1 MALGET
7 KRVPVSWSEKV
18 MIGRNPGLTDEQAAA
33 AHKLL
38 VAVDPDVEFWCV
50 SFRERTSCML
60 STIRPRF
67 DVENRRVRRKTLG
80 NGVSRFER
88 GVSGPNKMTVGW
100 LILTVPRRKRVSQA
114 VTDEMASARTDIA
127 SENAAITSPL
137 SHTSCHVNKMRLP
150 LATPSRCFASTPRG
164 RAAARLMTPEGVI
177 ADQKARPHVSA
188 ATCGGGDTITPAPGF
203 RAGFPVRGG
212 CGDPSLDQQ
221 SVWPES
227 EMADRASKRY
237 GQMPA
242 LGWNGPWFLRSH
254 RFRPPPPS
262 DPRLPG
268 PSIA

>member
-50 SFRERTSCML
+50 SFRERATCML

-100 LILTVPRRKRVSQA
+100 LILTVPRRGQPCGHRRDGQRK
-114 VTDEMASARTDIA
+114 
-127 SENAAITSPL
+127 NGL
-137 SHTSCHVNKMRLP
+137 SHRRTQPSHPHFLILP
-150 LATPSRCFASTPRG
+150 AMSTKCVCPVATPSRCFASTPRG

-177 ADQKARPHVSA
+177 ADQKARPHIGA

-227 EMADRASKRY
+227 EMADRGSKRY

-242 LGWNGPWFLRSH
+242 LG
-254 RFRPPPPS
+254 
-262 DPRLPG
+262 
-268 PSIA
+268 

>member
-1 MALGET
+1 
-7 KRVPVSWSEKV
+7 

-50 SFRERTSCML
+50 SFRERATCML

-88 GVSGPNKMTVGW
+88 GVSGPKKMTVGW
-100 LILTVPRRKRVSQA
+100 LILTVPRRKRVSHA

-150 LATPSRCFASTPRG
+150 RG
-164 RAAARLMTPEGVI
+164 HTIEMFRQHAPWPGCRPADDARRRHRGPKGP
-177 ADQKARPHVSA
+177 PHVG
-188 ATCGGGDTITPAPGF
+188 ATCVRVGSPDHSGSWVSSRLSSSGRMRRSFSRPA
-203 RAGFPVRGG
+203 
-212 CGDPSLDQQ
+212 
-221 SVWPES
+221 E
-227 EMADRASKRY
+227 
-237 GQMPA
+237 
-242 LGWNGPWFLRSH
+242 
-254 RFRPPPPS
+254 
-262 DPRLPG
+262 RL
-268 PSIA
+268 A

>member
-50 SFRERTSCML
+50 SFRERATCML

-67 DVENRRVRRKTLG
+67 DVENRSVRRKTLG

-114 VTDEMASARTDIA
+114 VIIQTRWPAQERISHRRTQ
-127 SENAAITSPL
+127 P
-137 SHTSCHVNKMRLP
+137 SHPHFLILP
-150 LATPSRCFASTPRG
+150 AMSTKCVCPVATPSRCFASTPRG

-177 ADQKARPHVSA
+177 ADQKGRPH
-188 ATCGGGDTITPAPGF
+188 
-203 RAGFPVRGG
+203 R
-212 CGDPSLDQQ
+212 
-221 SVWPES
+221 S
-227 EMADRASKRY
+227 EE
-237 GQMPA
+237 
-242 LGWNGPWFLRSH
+242 
-254 RFRPPPPS
+254 
-262 DPRLPG
+262 
-268 PSIA
+268 

>member
-18 MIGRNPGLTDEQAAA
+18 MIGRNPGLTGEQAAA

-50 SFRERTSCML
+50 SFRERATRML

-88 GVSGPNKMTVGW
+88 GVSGPNKMTGGW

-137 SHTSCHVNKMRLP
+137 SHTSCHPV
-150 LATPSRCFASTPRG
+150 ATPSRCFASTPRG

-177 ADQKARPHVSA
+177 ADQKARPHVGAAPATSA
-188 ATCGGGDTITPAPGF
+188 IRSTTPRSVDSVKIVPLRRVTSSHTKGKP
-203 RAGFPVRGG
+203 AGR
-212 CGDPSLDQQ
+212 SR
-221 SVWPES
+221 S
-227 EMADRASKRY
+227 
-237 GQMPA
+237 
-242 LGWNGPWFLRSH
+242 LGWYGARTAA
-254 RFRPPPPS
+254 
-262 DPRLPG
+262 RLFKLPCTRE
-268 PSIA
+268 